1 MPYTQEELQDV
12 DFYREFIDKKRHEYL
27 DRLSKS
33 AANGFMRNNG
43 TLVSFEAIDNGL
55 GIEDANLESDEYRTF
70 VSALSGPEGVKL
82 LNILNEVFNDYMEGI
97 VNHPGSGG
105 STQGASAASISQAFG
120 TGQTPKLYNTSDVPT
135 YIRELAQGKPYNKQ
149 SPEYIKTSNLE
160 KIIDRSISEL
170 SETAFAESLPD
181 GIENG
186 DVITNEF
193 ADDNRKW
200 LIQNNQKRI
209 FPDLATFYGTVMDWG
224 NIKTLT
230 MEQLRTIPDG
240 EPVE

>member
-1 MPYTQEELQDV
+1 MPYTKEELQDV
-12 DFYREFIDKKRHEYL
+12 DFYREFVDKLRYTYL
-27 DRLSKS
+27 DRMSKS
-33 AANGFMRNNG
+33 AATFFR
-43 TLVSFEAIDNGL
+43 DNTGALISYEDIETGL
-55 GIEDANLESDEYRTF
+55 GIEDATF
-70 VSALSGPEGVKL
+70 DLNGVYSTLMSALGGPELPTIIGN
-82 LNILNEVFNDYMEGI
+82 LNQSVADWLEENIDPSLEQGTAAYMQAVWANGGLPEIQNIDDVPAYIRTLSTTI
-97 VNHPGSGG
+97 VN
-105 STQGASAASISQAFG
+105 T
-120 TGQTPKLYNTSDVPT
+120 KY
-135 YIRELAQGKPYNKQ
+135 
-149 SPEYIKTSNLE
+149 PEYIKTSNLE

-170 SETAFAESLPD
+170 SQLAFAESLPE

-209 FPDLATFYGTVMDWG
+209 FPDLATFYGTVMEWG
-224 NIKTLT
+224 DIKTLT

>member
-82 LNILNEVFNDYMEGI
+82 LNILNEEFNDYMEGI
-97 VNHPGSGG
+97 VNQPGSGG

-230 MEQLRTIPDG
+230 MEQLRIIPDG
-240 EPVE
+240 DPVE

>member
-82 LNILNEVFNDYMEGI
+82 LNILNEEFNDYM
-97 VNHPGSGG
+97 
-105 STQGASAASISQAFG
+105 
-120 TGQTPKLYNTSDVPT
+120 
-135 YIRELAQGKPYNKQ
+135 
-149 SPEYIKTSNLE
+149 
-160 KIIDRSISEL
+160 
-170 SETAFAESLPD
+170 
-181 GIENG
+181 
-186 DVITNEF
+186 
-193 ADDNRKW
+193 
-200 LIQNNQKRI
+200 
-209 FPDLATFYGTVMDWG
+209 
-224 NIKTLT
+224 
-230 MEQLRTIPDG
+230 
-240 EPVE
+240 